1 MVLGAICGTIDIIAP
16 PLKLQAF
23 LMIDDVGAHISRA
36 ETVSKH
42 KPHFFCLLACGKV
55 HFIRGLSEYAFV

>member
-1 MVLGAICGTIDIIAP
+1 MVLGAICSTIDIIAP

-36 ETVSKH
+36 IENINLAFLSSRVWKSALYSK
-42 KPHFFCLLACGKV
+42 
-55 HFIRGLSEYAFV
+55 RGFSDYAYYF